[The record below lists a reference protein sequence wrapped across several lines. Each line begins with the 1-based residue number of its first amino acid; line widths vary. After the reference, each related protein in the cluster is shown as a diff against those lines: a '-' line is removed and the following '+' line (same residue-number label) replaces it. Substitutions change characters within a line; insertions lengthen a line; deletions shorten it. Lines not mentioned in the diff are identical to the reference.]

1 MYLQYFVLQ
10 FGSFAIPEQ
19 ITFLRQKV
27 PTLGDLHC
35 WHMMQNLA
43 FDAVEKKTQIWI
55 KFCDNPA
62 QISMNTNS
70 TCM

>member
-1 MYLQYFVLQ
+1 MHPMYLQYFVLQ

-19 ITFLRQKV
+19 ITFLRHRV

-43 FDAVEKKTQIWI
+43 FDAVEKKHR
-55 KFCDNPA
+55 FE
-62 QISMNTNS
+62 
-70 TCM
+70 

>member
-1 MYLQYFVLQ
+1 MHPMYLQYFVLQ

-43 FDAVEKKTQIWI
+43 FDAVEEKKHRFEYSFVTIQLR
-55 KFCDNPA
+55 FR
-62 QISMNTNS
+62 
-70 TCM
+70 